1 MSLNGSG
8 PILSRTAQDRISALS
23 SANKRLMG
31 EKKELSERVTTLT
44 GIAQAH
50 ADDRDSY
57 IQQAA
62 EAEQERDTARSIAI
76 ELEQQLA
83 AIGARVI
90 DLRDLYA
97 RRYCDDPSESN
108 AIAVRVVQELD
119 AAINHITD
127 TVTRDL
133 CDDAR
138 EAQ

>member
-8 PILSRTAQDRISALS
+8 PILSRAAQDRISALS

-31 EKKELSERVTTLT
+31 EKQELTERVAVLT

-62 EAEQERDTARSIAI
+62 DVEQERDTARAIAI
-76 ELEQQLA
+76 DLEQQLA
-83 AIGARVI
+83 AIGTRVE

-97 RRYCDDPSESN
+97 SRYCDDPNESN
-108 AIAVRVVQELD
+108 ATAVRVVQELD

-138 EAQ
+138 ENQ

>member
-23 SANKRLMG
+23 SANQRLMS
-31 EKKELSERVTTLT
+31 EKQELVERVAVLT

-57 IQQAA
+57 MEQAA

-76 ELEQQLA
+76 QLEQQLA
-83 AIGARVI
+83 AVGARVE
-90 DLRDLYA
+90 DLQGLYA
-97 RRYCDDPSESN
+97 RKYCDDPTELN
-108 AIAVRVVQELD
+108 ATAVRVVQELD

>member
-8 PILSRTAQDRISALS
+8 PILSRQAQDRISALS
-23 SANKRLMG
+23 SANQRLMA
-31 EKKELSERVTTLT
+31 EKKELLERITVLE

-62 EAEQERDTARSIAI
+62 DVEQERDTARSIAI

-83 AIGARVI
+83 AIGARVV

-97 RRYCDDPSESN
+97 HRYCDDPTESN
-108 AIAVRVVQELD
+108 ATAVRVVQELD

-138 EAQ
+138 ENQ

>member
-1 MSLNGSG
+1 MSFETNELTGLNGDAKQ
-8 PILSRTAQDRISALS
+8 IIFALKS
-23 SANKRLMG
+23 KNGRL
-31 EKKELSERVTTLT
+31 EERVATLQAV
-44 GIAQAH
+44 AQAH

-57 IQQAA
+57 MEQATV
-62 EAEQERDTARSIAI
+62 AEQERDSARAIAI

-83 AIGARVI
+83 AIGARVV

-97 RRYCDDPSESN
+97 SRYCDDPIESN
-108 AIAVRVVQELD
+108 ATAVRVVQELD

-138 EAQ
+138 ENQ